1 MKLILE
7 ILENGKVIKT
17 KEYKTLK
24 QIQHELPM
32 FDYHQLRAVYL
43 ECTGKEKRKRHS
55 LANSLCRVIRIRD
68 KYEHLSEDLQLLTS
82 S

>member
-7 ILENGKVIKT
+7 ILENGQVKKS

-24 QIQHELPM
+24 QIQNDYPQ

-43 ECTGKEKRKRHS
+43 ECTGKEKRRGHPLTS
-55 LANSLCRVIRIRD
+55 NLCKIIQIRD
-68 KYEHLSEDLQLLTS
+68 KINLLNDLELLACS
-82 S
+82 